1 MTNSRF
7 YRLMHKNLQ
16 CVTGLKLLQICLSSC
31 HLILTLNFSSLALTT
46 DKTFCRQVCIP
57 YPFFDSCT
65 IYLYLAT
72 SVCNV
77 YFIPPPSFWRQ
88 RRVASAALIVKL
100 HSLRVDRCGGATLA
114 FLLVAAPR
122 GRPHFL
128 IQFVIAVHCTG
139 RLAAR
144 FVPTARNFFP
154 LKTAQGTSFFGLNVK
169 CEPIWSKL
177 GVCYTGVF
185 VL

>member
-1 MTNSRF
+1 MYS
-7 YRLMHKNLQ
+7 
-16 CVTGLKLLQICLSSC
+16 LS
-31 HLILTLNFSSLALTT
+31 ILWFL
-46 DKTFCRQVCIP
+46 
-57 YPFFDSCT
+57 Y
-65 IYLYLAT
+65 YLYLAT
-72 SVCNV
+72 YVCNV
-77 YFIPPPSFWRQ
+77 YFILHHPAFGAS
-88 RRVASAALIVKL
+88 VASLRLPALIVKL

-185 VL
+185 VLWVCCGHRCRLSHSKGDAVRSLRTRTCRQVIRLATLFLW